1 MTFLNIGPLEF
12 ILIFIVMFI
21 LLGPEGMIKTARQLG
36 TWIRK
41 TVRSPMWGEVM
52 GYSRD
57 IRDLPTKFIRDTGLD
72 EDLKE
77 IQMAASEA
85 TRETQESLNQA
96 KSEIDQS
103 LKETGGL
110 EIKIDG
116 KQQNPKPAAATIVTK
131 DNSSADMIETS
142 SSLAQETSVETLP
155 QPVVEE
161 PKPPVVID

>member
-57 IRDLPTKFIRDTGLD
+57 IRELPTKFIRDTGLD

-85 TRETQESLNQA
+85 TRETQNSIDQA

-116 KQQNPKPAAATIVTK
+116 KQQKPKPVSATPLTK
-131 DNSSADMIETS
+131 DKQADTIETS
-142 SSLAQETSVETLP
+142 SPLAQETSVETLP
-155 QPVVEE
+155 QPVEEE
-161 PKPPVVID
+161 PKPPVLID